1 MTVTRLYYGSG
12 ERRYLATPG
21 SSRDGSDSRPQSS
34 WRSGSPD
41 TSNFPLNI
49 YSPRKR
55 PRQIMP
61 DTGYP
66 PSHRCGS
73 MDISPFPEPRNNGA
87 LIYNNSFRRR
97 FRPSSSIL
105 SPHLKRD
112 KRASKGSRF
121 FLEPASVDWS
131 SNGDMFSSRRRWLI
145 LMFIAGF
152 IFPFGEYAPSNDTTL
167 PVMECGLTCTL

>member
-1 MTVTRLYYGSG
+1 LTVWAAALLTVTRLYYGSG

-21 SSRDGSDSRPQSS
+21 SSHGGSDSRPQSS
-34 WRSGSPD
+34 WRSGSPE

-55 PRQIMP
+55 PRQIIP
-61 DTGYP
+61 DLTCP
-66 PSHRCGS
+66 RSHQRGS
-73 MDISPFPEPRNNGA
+73 MVISPLPMSGGNAAP
-87 LIYNNSFRRR
+87 IHNNSFRQR

-112 KRASKGSRF
+112 KRASRDSNF

-131 SNGDMFSSRRRWLI
+131 SNGDMFSSRRKWLI
-145 LMFIAGF
+145 IMFIAGF
-152 IFPFGEYAPSNDTTL
+152 IFPFG
-167 PVMECGLTCTL
+167 